1 MKKNLH
7 FPLTEHF
14 DNFTSLPDPKVLFLM
29 SNFPIIRIVSSNSEM
44 QKISFPFL
52 DHSIIFPYNETFLQV
67 TPLKQLSQ

>member
-7 FPLTEHF
+7 LPFSEHL
-14 DNFTSLPDPKVLFLM
+14 DSFTNLPDPKVLFLV
-29 SNFPIIRIVSSNSEM
+29 SNFPIIRIVFSNSEI

-67 TPLKQLSQ
+67 TQLKQLLQ